1 MNFRTPL
8 LLVTASLIGAGC
20 TDRQGL
26 ETAWKRAR
34 DAEAERIQIA
44 VKLAD
49 AERRADALLADNGPL
64 RAKLAEADRQVAE
77 LTRKVAE
84 TAATEKESREKTEQE
99 LKSLK
104 AHRDELTEWVEKE
117 LLPLAEAQDQR
128 LVNLKNAAEQMAA
141 EVEKVRKLPWK
152 HPVMRRLVSREQV
165 YNWNVRDLK
174 KDLPEEEARKIVAS
188 GVEMG
193 LVKPGTD
200 LYQMLGSFMEAG
212 VAAFYKPTTKTFYHV
227 AGNDGRGAYPVVFHE
242 LVHAMEDQHYALDVM
257 MKAPKKN
264 SDAQL
269 AVKGLVEGSASYY
282 GEVYEKLYPEDRK
295 AMLKSQANPE
305 MMKKQAAMMQ
315 VVPTFFIAIMGLYP
329 YNNAKTFVRDMG
341 GADPANVDRL
351 FADPPASTEQV
362 LHPAK
367 FKDPA
372 NRDYPRIVA
381 KPDLS
386 KILTQGWTELDDD
399 NMGELMT
406 GCLLATLQAKGNPQM
421 ALVAIAGAD
430 GGVLFKGKVKSAVE
444 GWDGDRYSLWINGEN
459 QCCIVWTTVWDSE
472 ADAEEFASTYA
483 PLLAQKVTGGKVDP
497 LPSPFRVTE
506 KGGSRV
512 SGLERRGNVVCA
524 VLGAPADK
532 AEDCMKAA
540 LAVSITADPRD
551 ARDSK

>member
-1 MNFRTPL
+1 MNARLFPRAA
-8 LLVTASLIGAGC
+8 LVLSIAALTSCKTYQAEYEASRAEGEALRASLAAS
-20 TDRQGL
+20 
-26 ETAWKRAR
+26 EAAHAASAR
-34 DAEAERIQIA
+34 DGAARIAALEAESRA
-44 VKLAD
+44 ASAALA
-49 AERRADALLADNGPL
+49 A
-64 RAKLAEADRQVAE
+64 
-77 LTRKVAE
+77 
-84 TAATEKESREKTEQE
+84 KTEQSKKDLE
-99 LKSLK
+99 KAEEDLK
-104 AHRDELTEWVEKE
+104 AAKSHRDELSEWVEKE

-128 LVNLKNAAEQMAA
+128 LVNLKSAAEQMAA
-141 EVEKVRKLPWK
+141 EVAKVRKLEWK

-165 YNWNVRDLK
+165 YDWNVRDLK
-174 KDLPEEEARKIVAS
+174 KDLPEEEARRIIAS

-200 LYQMLGSFMEAG
+200 LYKMLGSFMEAG

-242 LVHAMEDQHYALDVM
+242 LVHAIEDQHYALDVM

-295 AMLKSQANPE
+295 AMLKSQATPE
-305 MMKKQAAMMQ
+305 TMKKQAAMLQ

-329 YNNAKTFVRDMG
+329 YNNAKTFVREMG
-341 GADPANVDRL
+341 GSDPANVDRL

-362 LHPAK
+362 LHPEK

-381 KPDLS
+381 KPDVS
-386 KILTQGWTELDDD
+386 QILTQGWTELDDD

-406 GCLLATLQAKGNPQM
+406 GCLLATLSVKGNPM
-421 ALVAIAGAD
+421 GAIAAVAAPD
-430 GGVLFKGKVKSAVE
+430 GGVLFKGKVKTAVE
-444 GWDGDRYSLWINGEN
+444 GWDGDRFALWVNGEN
-459 QCCIVWTTVWDSE
+459 QCCIVWTTVWDTE
-472 ADAEEFASTYA
+472 ADAAEFESTYA
-483 PLLAQKVTGGKVDP
+483 PLLAQKVTGEKPESLSTP
-497 LPSPFRVTE
+497 LRVTE
-506 KGGSRV
+506 KGGTRV

-524 VLGAPADK
+524 VLGAPSGKED
-532 AEDCMKAA
+532 DCMKAA

-551 ARDSK
+551 ARDGK